1 MHSRRVGDHEHL
13 VVLEKDEKVVA
24 TLLRFAADQGI
35 EGGWVQ
41 GLGSIKDIELGYYDL
56 PKRIYLKRSFEED
69 MELVGAVGNLAM
81 HGTDRVLH
89 LHCSVS
95 GPELLSFS
103 GHLFEA
109 RVAVT
114 TEFLV
119 RDFGVRVDRA
129 EVPSIGLKL
138 IQPAIHPAIH
148 PADGAK
154 QHPEKAERKR
164 KEAEA

>member
-1 MHSRRVGDHEHL
+1 MHTRRVGDREHL
-13 VVLEKDEKVVA
+13 VVLEKGEPVVA
-24 TLLRFAADQGI
+24 SLLRFAGDHGI

-41 GLGSIKDIELGYYDL
+41 GLGSVKDVEIGYYDL
-56 PKRIYLKRSFEED
+56 PRRTYLRRKFDED
-69 MELVGAVGNLAM
+69 MELVGALGNLAM

-95 GPELLSFS
+95 GPELISFS

-129 EVPSIGLKL
+129 EVPSVGLKL
-138 IQPAIHPAIH
+138 IQPEEGARKH
-148 PADGAK
+148 ADR
-154 QHPEKAERKR
+154 PERRR